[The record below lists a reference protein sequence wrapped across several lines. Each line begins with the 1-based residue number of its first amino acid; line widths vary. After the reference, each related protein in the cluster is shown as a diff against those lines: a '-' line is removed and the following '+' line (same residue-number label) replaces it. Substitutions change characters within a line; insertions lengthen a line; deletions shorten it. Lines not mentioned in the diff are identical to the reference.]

1 MKYFILIIIFS
12 FILSSC
18 SIKEEAEKTAI
29 TELEGIWK
37 TSCYVDSSD
46 NFSHIKT
53 ITVSGT
59 VASYKDEGHSDT
71 SCATDYELNEEN
83 FNTLSIGNAVTFV
96 SGGTGHYFT
105 MKVVSSKRTPQVAT
119 LVTAYNILSACGY
132 SDWVL
137 NTGTDTTGKTCV
149 STTYG
154 AFGSTLYGLYL
165 LDGNNL
171 YPDKASS
178 HYPSSVSTVNAYVKQ

>member
-1 MKYFILIIIFS
+1 MKNFILIIIFS

-71 SCATDYELNEEN
+71 SCATDYRLREEAHT
-83 FNTLSIGNAVTFV
+83 FSVGDAGKVLIRIGT
-96 SGGTGHYFT
+96 T
-105 MKVVSSKRTPQVAT
+105 KRTPQSSAA
-119 LVTAYNILSACGY
+119 VTAYNSASKC
-132 SDWVL
+132 SANDWEL
-137 NTGTDTTGKTCV
+137 NTVKDCTEAENNQGDSVYCLYVLSGT
-149 STTYG
+149 
-154 AFGSTLYGLYL
+154 TLYLEC
-165 LDGNNL
+165 NNSAQ
-171 YPDKASS
+171 PTSITIKASD
-178 HYPSSVSTVNAYVKQ
+178 TFTKQ